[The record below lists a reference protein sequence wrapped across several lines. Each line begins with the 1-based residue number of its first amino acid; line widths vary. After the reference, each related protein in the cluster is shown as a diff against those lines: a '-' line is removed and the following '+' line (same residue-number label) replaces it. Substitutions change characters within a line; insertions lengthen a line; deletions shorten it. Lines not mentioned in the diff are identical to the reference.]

1 MKKNI
6 IVVLLLICGSMGFSQ
21 NKQTTFESQDY
32 KELKEFYEKALESG
46 KYKELDELKKE
57 FIDKLGVENFNK
69 IKDSSLLIED
79 WLNQNWENTAFSSFD
94 EAKELL
100 QQQNKLNAEIK
111 ELRKEIIPLFVKL
124 SKEVGYGA
132 LFKKLNEDLK
142 QDLLSML

>member
-6 IVVLLLICGSMGFSQ
+6 IVVLLLIGGSMGFSQ
-21 NKQTTFESQDY
+21 NKQTTFESQDD

-111 ELRKEIIPLFVKL
+111 ELRK
-124 SKEVGYGA
+124 
-132 LFKKLNEDLK
+132 
-142 QDLLSML
+142 